1 MLHGWQVPFIEFLQ
15 DDLGSEFVM
24 NSEMQAK
31 LKIIFAMV
39 TFGTIG
45 IFVRNIDLPS
55 TVIALARGV
64 VGTLFLLLV
73 VFAKGQGV
81 DKVAIKKN
89 LKTLAI
95 SGACIGFNWILLF
108 EAYRYTTVATA
119 TLAYYMAP
127 IFVMMASPFVL
138 KERLSAIKILCVAM
152 ALTGMVLVSGVV
164 QSGTEGVDFT
174 GILCGVGAA
183 SLYATVILLNK
194 FIKEISAYDMTIMQL
209 GLAALVLFP
218 YTLAVE
224 NFGALTPDTTS
235 LLLLAVVGVI
245 HTGFTYALYFSSIQ
259 SLKAQ
264 TVAIFSYIDPIVAII
279 LSAVLLNESMDI
291 YSIVGAVL
299 VLGSTFVSEL
309 AERK

>member
-1 MLHGWQVPFIEFLQ
+1 MTNNEL
-15 DDLGSEFVM
+15 
-24 NSEMQAK
+24 QAK
-31 LKIIFAMV
+31 FKIIFAMI

-45 IFVRNIDLPS
+45 ILVRNIDLPS
-55 TVIALARGV
+55 TVIALARGII
-64 VGTLFLLLV
+64 GTLFLLLI
-73 VFAKGQGV
+73 VFAKGQGL
-81 DKVAIKKN
+81 DRTAIKRN
-89 LKTLAI
+89 LLVLGM

-138 KERLSAIKILCVAM
+138 KERLTTIKLLCVAM

-164 QSGTEGVDFT
+164 QSGTAGVDFT

-194 FIKEISAYDMTIMQL
+194 FIKNISAYDMTIMQL

-218 YTLAVE
+218 YTMAVE
-224 NFGALTPDTTS
+224 NFGVLHPDTTS
-235 LLLLAVVGVI
+235 LLLLAVVGIV

-291 YSIVGAVL
+291 YSIIGAVL

-309 AERK
+309 AERE

>member
-1 MLHGWQVPFIEFLQ
+1 
-15 DDLGSEFVM
+15 
-24 NSEMQAK
+24 MQAK

-55 TVIALARGV
+55 TIIALARGII
-64 VGTLFLLLV
+64 GTLFLLLV
-73 VFAKGQGV
+73 VFAKGKGL
-81 DKVAIKKN
+81 DYSAIKRN
-89 LKTLAI
+89 LTILAA

-127 IFVMMASPFVL
+127 IFVIMASPFVL
-138 KERLSAIKILCVAM
+138 KERLTATKGLCVAM

-164 QSGTEGVDFT
+164 QSGMDGVDFT

-194 FIKEISAYDMTIMQL
+194 FIKNISAYDMTIMQL
-209 GLAALVLFP
+209 GLAALVLLP
-218 YTLAVE
+218 YTMVTE
-224 NFGALTPDTTS
+224 NFGALSPDTNS

-245 HTGFTYALYFSSIQ
+245 HTGFTYAMYFSSIQ
-259 SLKAQ
+259 GLKAQ

-279 LSAVLLNESMDI
+279 LSAVLLNESMDV
-291 YSIVGAVL
+291 YSMVGAVL

>member
-1 MLHGWQVPFIEFLQ
+1 M
-15 DDLGSEFVM
+15 M

-39 TFGTIG
+39 AFGTIG

-138 KERLSAIKILCVAM
+138 KERLSVIKILCVVM

-218 YTLAVE
+218 YNLAVE
-224 NFGALTPDTTS
+224 NFGALTPDTIS

-245 HTGFTYALYFSSIQ
+245 HTGFTYAMYFSSIQ
-259 SLKAQ
+259 NLKAQ

>member
-1 MLHGWQVPFIEFLQ
+1 MANEQL
-15 DDLGSEFVM
+15 
-24 NSEMQAK
+24 QAK

-45 IFVRNIDLPS
+45 IFVRNIELPS
-55 TVIALARGV
+55 TVIALARGFI
-64 VGTLFLLLV
+64 GTLFLLLV
-73 VFAKGQGV
+73 VFAKGQGL
-81 DKVAIKKN
+81 DKEAIKRN
-89 LKTLAI
+89 FMFLGI

-127 IFVMMASPFVL
+127 IFVIMASPFML
-138 KERLSAIKILCVAM
+138 KERLTKIKMLCVLM
-152 ALTGMVLVSGVV
+152 ALTGMVLISGVV

-194 FIKEISAYDMTIMQL
+194 FIKKISAYDMTIMQL
-209 GLAALVLFP
+209 GLAALVLLP

-224 NFGALTPDTTS
+224 NIGALTPDTTS

-291 YSIVGAVL
+291 YTVVGAVL

>member
-1 MLHGWQVPFIEFLQ
+1 
-15 DDLGSEFVM
+15 M
-24 NSEMQAK
+24 NNEQMQAK

-45 IFVRNIDLPS
+45 IFVRNIELPS
-55 TVIALARGV
+55 TIIALARGII
-64 VGTLFLLLV
+64 GTLFLLLV
-73 VFAKGQGV
+73 VFGKGKGL
-81 DKVAIKKN
+81 DYEAIKRN
-89 LKTLAI
+89 LTVLAA

-127 IFVMMASPFVL
+127 IFVIMASPFVL
-138 KERLSAIKILCVAM
+138 KERLTAIKGVCVAM

-164 QSGTEGVDFT
+164 QSGMDGVDFT

-194 FIKEISAYDMTIMQL
+194 FIKNISAYDMTIMQL
-209 GLAALVLFP
+209 GLAALVLLP
-218 YTLAVE
+218 YTMVTE
-224 NFGALTPDTTS
+224 NFGALSPDTNS

-245 HTGFTYALYFSSIQ
+245 HTGFTYAMYFSSIQ

-291 YSIVGAVL
+291 YSMVGAVL

>member
-1 MLHGWQVPFIEFLQ
+1 
-15 DDLGSEFVM
+15 M
-24 NSEMQAK
+24 NNEQMQAK

-45 IFVRNIDLPS
+45 IFVRNIELPS
-55 TVIALARGV
+55 TIIALARGII
-64 VGTLFLLLV
+64 GTLFLLLV
-73 VFAKGQGV
+73 VFAKGKGL
-81 DKVAIKKN
+81 DYSAIKRN
-89 LKTLAI
+89 LTILAA

-127 IFVMMASPFVL
+127 IFVIMASPFVL
-138 KERLSAIKILCVAM
+138 KERLTAVKGLCVAM

-164 QSGTEGVDFT
+164 QSGMDGVDFT

-194 FIKEISAYDMTIMQL
+194 FIKNISAYDMTIMQL
-209 GLAALVLFP
+209 GLAALVLLP
-218 YTLAVE
+218 YTMVTE
-224 NFGALTPDTTS
+224 NFGALSPDTNS

-245 HTGFTYALYFSSIQ
+245 HTGFTYAMYFSSIQ
-259 SLKAQ
+259 GLKAQ

-291 YSIVGAVL
+291 YSMVGAVL

>member
-1 MLHGWQVPFIEFLQ
+1 
-15 DDLGSEFVM
+15 M
-24 NSEMQAK
+24 NNEQMQAK

-45 IFVRNIDLPS
+45 IFVRNIELPS
-55 TVIALARGV
+55 TIIALARGII
-64 VGTLFLLLV
+64 GTLFLLLV
-73 VFAKGQGV
+73 VFAKGKGL
-81 DKVAIKKN
+81 DYSAIKRN
-89 LKTLAI
+89 LTILAA

-127 IFVMMASPFVL
+127 IFVIMASPFVL
-138 KERLSAIKILCVAM
+138 KERLTAIKGLCVAM

-164 QSGTEGVDFT
+164 QSGMDGVDFT

-194 FIKEISAYDMTIMQL
+194 FIKNISAYDMTIMQL
-209 GLAALVLFP
+209 GLAALVLLP
-218 YTLAVE
+218 YTMVTE
-224 NFGALTPDTTS
+224 NFGALSPDTNS

-245 HTGFTYALYFSSIQ
+245 HTGFTYAMYFSSIQ
-259 SLKAQ
+259 GLKAQ

-279 LSAVLLNESMDI
+279 LSAVLLNESMDV
-291 YSIVGAVL
+291 YSMVGAVL

>member
-1 MLHGWQVPFIEFLQ
+1 MSNEQ
-15 DDLGSEFVM
+15 
-24 NSEMQAK
+24 MQAK

-45 IFVRNIDLPS
+45 IFVRNIELPS
-55 TVIALARGV
+55 TVIALARGII
-64 VGTLFLLLV
+64 GTLFLLLV
-73 VFAKGQGV
+73 VFAKGKGL
-81 DKVAIKKN
+81 DKGAIKRN
-89 LKTLAI
+89 LTILGI

-127 IFVMMASPFVL
+127 IFVIMASPFVL
-138 KERLSAIKILCVAM
+138 KERLTAIKSLCVAM

-164 QSGTEGVDFT
+164 QSGMDGVDFT

-194 FIKEISAYDMTIMQL
+194 FIKNVSAYDMTIMQL
-209 GLAALVLFP
+209 GLAALVLLP
-218 YTLAVE
+218 YTMVTE
-224 NFGALTPDTTS
+224 NFAALSPDTNS

-245 HTGFTYALYFSSIQ
+245 HTGFTYAMYFSSIQ
-259 SLKAQ
+259 NLKAQ

-291 YSIVGAVL
+291 YSMVGAVL

>member
-1 MLHGWQVPFIEFLQ
+1 
-15 DDLGSEFVM
+15 M
-24 NSEMQAK
+24 NNEQMQAK

-45 IFVRNIDLPS
+45 IFVRNIELPS
-55 TVIALARGV
+55 TIIALARGII
-64 VGTLFLLLV
+64 GTLFLLLV
-73 VFAKGQGV
+73 VFAKGKGL
-81 DKVAIKKN
+81 DYSAIKRN
-89 LKTLAI
+89 LTILAA

-127 IFVMMASPFVL
+127 IFVIVASPFVL
-138 KERLSAIKILCVAM
+138 KERLTATKGLCVAM

-164 QSGTEGVDFT
+164 QSGMDGVDFT

-194 FIKEISAYDMTIMQL
+194 FIKNISAYDMTIMQL
-209 GLAALVLFP
+209 GLAALVLLP
-218 YTLAVE
+218 YTLVTE
-224 NFGALTPDTTS
+224 NFGALSPDTNS

-245 HTGFTYALYFSSIQ
+245 HTGFTYAMYFSSIQ
-259 SLKAQ
+259 GLKAQ

-291 YSIVGAVL
+291 YSMVGAVL

>member
-1 MLHGWQVPFIEFLQ
+1 MSNEQ
-15 DDLGSEFVM
+15 
-24 NSEMQAK
+24 MQAK

-45 IFVRNIDLPS
+45 IFVRNIELPS
-55 TVIALARGV
+55 TVIALARGII
-64 VGTLFLLLV
+64 GTLFLLLV
-73 VFAKGQGV
+73 VFAKGKGL
-81 DKVAIKKN
+81 DKKAIKRN
-89 LKTLAI
+89 LTILGV

-127 IFVMMASPFVL
+127 IFVIMASPFVL
-138 KERLSAIKILCVAM
+138 KERLTAIKSLCVAM

-164 QSGTEGVDFT
+164 QSGMDGVDFT

-183 SLYATVILLNK
+183 GLYATVILLNK
-194 FIKEISAYDMTIMQL
+194 FIKNISAYDMTIMQL
-209 GLAALVLFP
+209 GLAALVLLP
-218 YTLAVE
+218 YTMVTE
-224 NFGALTPDTTS
+224 NFGALSPDTNS

-245 HTGFTYALYFSSIQ
+245 HTGFTYAMYFSSIQ
-259 SLKAQ
+259 NLKAQ

-291 YSIVGAVL
+291 YSMVGAVL
-299 VLGSTFVSEL
+299 VLGSTFISEL

>member
-1 MLHGWQVPFIEFLQ
+1 
-15 DDLGSEFVM
+15 M
-24 NSEMQAK
+24 NNEQMQAK

-45 IFVRNIDLPS
+45 IFVRNIELPS
-55 TVIALARGV
+55 TIIALARGII
-64 VGTLFLLLV
+64 GTLFLLLV
-73 VFAKGQGV
+73 VFGKGKGL
-81 DKVAIKKN
+81 DYEAIKRN
-89 LKTLAI
+89 LTVLAA

-127 IFVMMASPFVL
+127 IFVIMASPFVL
-138 KERLSAIKILCVAM
+138 KERLTAIKGVCVAM

-164 QSGTEGVDFT
+164 QSGMDGVDFT

-194 FIKEISAYDMTIMQL
+194 FIKNISAYDMTIMQL
-209 GLAALVLFP
+209 GLAALVLLP
-218 YTLAVE
+218 YTMVTE
-224 NFGALTPDTTS
+224 NFAALSPDTNS

-245 HTGFTYALYFSSIQ
+245 HTGFTYAMYFSSIQ
-259 SLKAQ
+259 NLKAQ

-291 YSIVGAVL
+291 YSMIGAVL

>member
-1 MLHGWQVPFIEFLQ
+1 
-15 DDLGSEFVM
+15 M
-24 NSEMQAK
+24 NNEQMQAK

-45 IFVRNIDLPS
+45 IFVRNIELPS
-55 TVIALARGV
+55 TIIALARGII
-64 VGTLFLLLV
+64 GTLFLLLV
-73 VFAKGQGV
+73 VFAKGKGL
-81 DKVAIKKN
+81 DYSAIKRN
-89 LKTLAI
+89 LTILAA

-127 IFVMMASPFVL
+127 IFVIMASPFVL
-138 KERLSAIKILCVAM
+138 KERLTAIKGVCVAM

-164 QSGTEGVDFT
+164 QSGMDGVDFT

-194 FIKEISAYDMTIMQL
+194 FIKNISAYDMTIMQL
-209 GLAALVLFP
+209 GLAALVLLP
-218 YTLAVE
+218 YTMVTE
-224 NFGALTPDTTS
+224 NFGALSPDTNS

-245 HTGFTYALYFSSIQ
+245 HTGFTYAMYFSSIQ

-291 YSIVGAVL
+291 YSMIGAVL

>member
-1 MLHGWQVPFIEFLQ
+1 
-15 DDLGSEFVM
+15 M
-24 NSEMQAK
+24 NNEQMQAK

-45 IFVRNIDLPS
+45 IFVRNIELPS
-55 TVIALARGV
+55 TIIALARGII
-64 VGTLFLLLV
+64 GTLFLLLV
-73 VFAKGQGV
+73 VFAKGKGL
-81 DKVAIKKN
+81 DYSAIKRN
-89 LKTLAI
+89 LTILAA

-127 IFVMMASPFVL
+127 IFVIMASPFVL
-138 KERLSAIKILCVAM
+138 KERLTAIKGLCVAM

-164 QSGTEGVDFT
+164 QSGMDGVDFT

-194 FIKEISAYDMTIMQL
+194 FINNISAYDMTIMQL
-209 GLAALVLFP
+209 GLAALVLLP
-218 YTLAVE
+218 YTMVTE
-224 NFGALTPDTTS
+224 NFGALSPDTNS

-245 HTGFTYALYFSSIQ
+245 HTGFTYAMYFSSIQ
-259 SLKAQ
+259 GLKAQ

-291 YSIVGAVL
+291 YSMVGAVL

>member
-1 MLHGWQVPFIEFLQ
+1 
-15 DDLGSEFVM
+15 M

-209 GLAALVLFP
+209 CLAALVLFP

>member
-1 MLHGWQVPFIEFLQ
+1 MSNEQ
-15 DDLGSEFVM
+15 
-24 NSEMQAK
+24 MQAK

-45 IFVRNIDLPS
+45 IFVRNIELPS
-55 TVIALARGV
+55 TIIALARGII
-64 VGTLFLLLV
+64 GTLFLLLV
-73 VFAKGQGV
+73 VFAKGKGL
-81 DKVAIKKN
+81 DYSAIKRN
-89 LKTLAI
+89 LTILAA

-127 IFVMMASPFVL
+127 IFVIMASPFVL
-138 KERLSAIKILCVAM
+138 KERLTAIKGLCVAM

-164 QSGTEGVDFT
+164 QSGMDGVDFT

-194 FIKEISAYDMTIMQL
+194 FIKNISAYDMTIMQL
-209 GLAALVLFP
+209 GLAALVLLP
-218 YTLAVE
+218 YTMITE
-224 NFGALTPDTTS
+224 NFAVLSPDTNS

-245 HTGFTYALYFSSIQ
+245 HTGFTYAMYFSSIQ
-259 SLKAQ
+259 GLKAQ

-291 YSIVGAVL
+291 YSMIGAVL

>member
-1 MLHGWQVPFIEFLQ
+1 
-15 DDLGSEFVM
+15 M
-24 NSEMQAK
+24 NNEQMQAK

-45 IFVRNIDLPS
+45 IFVRNIELPS
-55 TVIALARGV
+55 TIIALARGII
-64 VGTLFLLLV
+64 GTLFLLLV
-73 VFAKGQGV
+73 VFAKSKGL
-81 DKVAIKKN
+81 DYNAIKRN
-89 LKTLAI
+89 LTILAA

-127 IFVMMASPFVL
+127 IFVIMASPFVL
-138 KERLSAIKILCVAM
+138 KERLTAIKGLCVAM

-164 QSGTEGVDFT
+164 QSGMDGVDFT

-194 FIKEISAYDMTIMQL
+194 FIKNISAYDMTIMQL
-209 GLAALVLFP
+209 GLAALVLLP
-218 YTLAVE
+218 YTMVTE
-224 NFGALTPDTTS
+224 NFGALSPDTNS

-245 HTGFTYALYFSSIQ
+245 HTGFTYAMYFSSIQ
-259 SLKAQ
+259 GLKAQ

-279 LSAVLLNESMDI
+279 LSAVLLNESMDV
-291 YSIVGAVL
+291 YSMVGAVL

>member
-1 MLHGWQVPFIEFLQ
+1 
-15 DDLGSEFVM
+15 M
-24 NSEMQAK
+24 NNEQMQAK

-45 IFVRNIDLPS
+45 IFVRNIELPS
-55 TVIALARGV
+55 TIIALARGII
-64 VGTLFLLLV
+64 GTLFLLLV
-73 VFAKGQGV
+73 VFAKGKGL
-81 DKVAIKKN
+81 DYSAIKRN
-89 LKTLAI
+89 LTILAA

-127 IFVMMASPFVL
+127 IFVIMASPFVL
-138 KERLSAIKILCVAM
+138 KERLTAIKGLCVAM

-164 QSGTEGVDFT
+164 QSGMDGVDFT

-194 FIKEISAYDMTIMQL
+194 FIKNISAYDMTIMQL
-209 GLAALVLFP
+209 GLAALVLLP
-218 YTLAVE
+218 YTMVTE
-224 NFGALTPDTTS
+224 NFGALSPDTNS

-245 HTGFTYALYFSSIQ
+245 HTGFTYAMYFSSIQ

-279 LSAVLLNESMDI
+279 LSAVLLNESMDV
-291 YSIVGAVL
+291 YSMVGAVL

>member
-1 MLHGWQVPFIEFLQ
+1 MLLGWQAPSIEFLQ
-15 DDLGSEFVM
+15 DDLGSEFMM

-64 VGTLFLLLV
+64 VGTLFLLLM

-95 SGACIGFNWILLF
+95 SGTCIGFNWILLF

-138 KERLSAIKILCVAM
+138 KERLSAIKILCVVM

-209 GLAALVLFP
+209 GLAALVLSP

-245 HTGFTYALYFSSIQ
+245 HTGFTYAMYFSSIQ
-259 SLKAQ
+259 NLKAQ

-299 VLGSTFVSEL
+299 VLGSTFVSEP

>member
-1 MLHGWQVPFIEFLQ
+1 
-15 DDLGSEFVM
+15 M
-24 NSEMQAK
+24 N
-31 LKIIFAMV
+31 
-39 TFGTIG
+39 
-45 IFVRNIDLPS
+45 
-55 TVIALARGV
+55 
-64 VGTLFLLLV
+64 
-73 VFAKGQGV
+73 
-81 DKVAIKKN
+81 
-89 LKTLAI
+89 LAI

-138 KERLSAIKILCVAM
+138 KERLTGIKLLCVAM
-152 ALTGMVLVSGVV
+152 ALSGMVLVSGVV
-164 QSGTEGVDFT
+164 QSGMEGVDFT

-194 FIKEISAYDMTIMQL
+194 FIKDISAYDMTIMQL

-224 NFGALTPDTTS
+224 NFGALAPDTNS

-259 SLKAQ
+259 GLKAQ

-279 LSAVLLNESMDI
+279 LSAVLLNESMDM

>member
-1 MLHGWQVPFIEFLQ
+1 
-15 DDLGSEFVM
+15 M
-24 NSEMQAK
+24 NNEQMQAK

-45 IFVRNIDLPS
+45 IFVRNIELPS
-55 TVIALARGV
+55 TIIALARGII
-64 VGTLFLLLV
+64 GTLFLLLV
-73 VFAKGQGV
+73 VFAKGKGL
-81 DKVAIKKN
+81 DYSAIKRN
-89 LKTLAI
+89 LTILAA

-127 IFVMMASPFVL
+127 IFVIMASPFVL
-138 KERLSAIKILCVAM
+138 KERLTATKGLCVAM

-164 QSGTEGVDFT
+164 ESGMDGVDFT

-194 FIKEISAYDMTIMQL
+194 FIKNISAYDMTIMQL
-209 GLAALVLFP
+209 GLAALVLLP
-218 YTLAVE
+218 YTMVTE
-224 NFGALTPDTTS
+224 NFGALSPDTNS

-245 HTGFTYALYFSSIQ
+245 HTGFTYAMYFSSIQ
-259 SLKAQ
+259 GLKAQ

-279 LSAVLLNESMDI
+279 LSAVLLNESMDV
-291 YSIVGAVL
+291 YSMVGAVL

>member
-1 MLHGWQVPFIEFLQ
+1 
-15 DDLGSEFVM
+15 M
-24 NSEMQAK
+24 NNEQMQAK

-45 IFVRNIDLPS
+45 IFVRNIELPS
-55 TVIALARGV
+55 TIIALARGII
-64 VGTLFLLLV
+64 GTLFLLLV
-73 VFAKGQGV
+73 VFAKGKGL
-81 DKVAIKKN
+81 DYSAIKRN
-89 LKTLAI
+89 LTILAA

-127 IFVMMASPFVL
+127 IFVIMASPFVL
-138 KERLSAIKILCVAM
+138 KERLTAIKGLCVAM

-164 QSGTEGVDFT
+164 QSGMDGVDFT

-194 FIKEISAYDMTIMQL
+194 FIKNISAYDMTIMQL
-209 GLAALVLFP
+209 GLAALVLLP
-218 YTLAVE
+218 YTMVTE
-224 NFGALTPDTTS
+224 NFAVLSPDTNS

-245 HTGFTYALYFSSIQ
+245 HTGFTYAMYFSSIQ
-259 SLKAQ
+259 GLKAQ

-279 LSAVLLNESMDI
+279 LSAVLLNESMDV
-291 YSIVGAVL
+291 YSMVGAVL

>member
-1 MLHGWQVPFIEFLQ
+1 
-15 DDLGSEFVM
+15 M
-24 NSEMQAK
+24 NNEQMQAK

-45 IFVRNIDLPS
+45 IFVRNIELPS
-55 TVIALARGV
+55 TIIALARGII
-64 VGTLFLLLV
+64 GTLFLLLV
-73 VFAKGQGV
+73 VFAKGKGL
-81 DKVAIKKN
+81 DYSAIKRN
-89 LKTLAI
+89 LTILAA

-127 IFVMMASPFVL
+127 IFVIMASPFVL
-138 KERLSAIKILCVAM
+138 KERLTAIKGLCVAM

-164 QSGTEGVDFT
+164 QSGMDGVDFT

-194 FIKEISAYDMTIMQL
+194 FIKNISAYDMTIMQL
-209 GLAALVLFP
+209 GLAALVLLP
-218 YTLAVE
+218 YTMVTE
-224 NFGALTPDTTS
+224 NFGALNPDTNS

-245 HTGFTYALYFSSIQ
+245 HTGFTYAMYFSSIQ
-259 SLKAQ
+259 GLKAQ

-279 LSAVLLNESMDI
+279 LSALLLNESMDV
-291 YSIVGAVL
+291 YSMVGAVL

>member
-1 MLHGWQVPFIEFLQ
+1 
-15 DDLGSEFVM
+15 M
-24 NSEMQAK
+24 NNEQMQAK

-45 IFVRNIDLPS
+45 IFVRNIELPS
-55 TVIALARGV
+55 TIIALARGII
-64 VGTLFLLLV
+64 GTLFLLLV
-73 VFAKGQGV
+73 VFAKGKGL
-81 DKVAIKKN
+81 DYSAIKRN
-89 LKTLAI
+89 LTILAA

-127 IFVMMASPFVL
+127 IFVIMASPFVL
-138 KERLSAIKILCVAM
+138 KERLTATKGLCVAM

-164 QSGTEGVDFT
+164 QSGMDGVDFT

-194 FIKEISAYDMTIMQL
+194 FIKNISAYDMTIMQL
-209 GLAALVLFP
+209 GLAALVLLP
-218 YTLAVE
+218 YTMVTE
-224 NFGALTPDTTS
+224 NFAALSPDTNS

-245 HTGFTYALYFSSIQ
+245 HTGFTYAMYFSSIQ
-259 SLKAQ
+259 NLKAQ

-279 LSAVLLNESMDI
+279 LSAVLLNESMDV
-291 YSIVGAVL
+291 YSMVGAVL

>member
-1 MLHGWQVPFIEFLQ
+1 
-15 DDLGSEFVM
+15 M
-24 NSEMQAK
+24 NNEQMQAK

-45 IFVRNIDLPS
+45 IFVRNIELPS
-55 TVIALARGV
+55 TIIALARGII
-64 VGTLFLLLV
+64 GTLFLLLV
-73 VFAKGQGV
+73 VFAKGKGL
-81 DKVAIKKN
+81 DYGAIKRN
-89 LKTLAI
+89 LTILAA

-127 IFVMMASPFVL
+127 IFVIMASPFVL
-138 KERLSAIKILCVAM
+138 KERLTATKGLCVAM

-164 QSGTEGVDFT
+164 QSGMDGVDFT

-194 FIKEISAYDMTIMQL
+194 FIKNISAYDMTIMQL
-209 GLAALVLFP
+209 GLAALVLLP
-218 YTLAVE
+218 YTMVTE
-224 NFGALTPDTTS
+224 NFGALSPDTNS

-245 HTGFTYALYFSSIQ
+245 HTGFTYAMYFSSIQ
-259 SLKAQ
+259 GLKAQ

-279 LSAVLLNESMDI
+279 LSAVLLNESMDV
-291 YSIVGAVL
+291 YSMVGAVL

>member
-1 MLHGWQVPFIEFLQ
+1 
-15 DDLGSEFVM
+15 M

-138 KERLSAIKILCVAM
+138 KERLSAIKILCVVM

-209 GLAALVLFP
+209 GLAALVLSP

>member
-1 MLHGWQVPFIEFLQ
+1 MLLGWQVPFIEFLQ
-15 DDLGSEFVM
+15 DDLGSEFMM

-194 FIKEISAYDMTIMQL
+194 FIKNISAYDMTIMQL
-209 GLAALVLFP
+209 GLAALVLLP
-218 YTLAVE
+218 YTMVTE
-224 NFGALTPDTTS
+224 NFAALSPDTTS

>member
-1 MLHGWQVPFIEFLQ
+1 
-15 DDLGSEFVM
+15 M
-24 NSEMQAK
+24 NNEQMQAK

-45 IFVRNIDLPS
+45 IFVRNIELPS
-55 TVIALARGV
+55 TIIALARGII
-64 VGTLFLLLV
+64 GTLFLLLV
-73 VFAKGQGV
+73 VFAKGKGL
-81 DKVAIKKN
+81 DYSAIKRN
-89 LKTLAI
+89 LTILAA

-127 IFVMMASPFVL
+127 IFVIMASPFVL
-138 KERLSAIKILCVAM
+138 KERLTAIKGLCVAM

-164 QSGTEGVDFT
+164 QSGMDGVDFT

-194 FIKEISAYDMTIMQL
+194 FIKNISAYDMTIMQL
-209 GLAALVLFP
+209 GLAVLVLLP
-218 YTLAVE
+218 YTLVTE
-224 NFGALTPDTTS
+224 NFGALSPDTNS

-245 HTGFTYALYFSSIQ
+245 HTGFTYAMYFSSIQ
-259 SLKAQ
+259 GLKAQ

-291 YSIVGAVL
+291 YSMVGAVL

>member
-1 MLHGWQVPFIEFLQ
+1 
-15 DDLGSEFVM
+15 M
-24 NSEMQAK
+24 NNEQMQAK

-45 IFVRNIDLPS
+45 IFVRNIELPS
-55 TVIALARGV
+55 TIIALARGII
-64 VGTLFLLLV
+64 GTLFLLLV
-73 VFAKGQGV
+73 VFAK
-81 DKVAIKKN
+81 DKGLDYEAIKRN
-89 LKTLAI
+89 LTVLAA

-127 IFVMMASPFVL
+127 IFVIMASPFVL
-138 KERLSAIKILCVAM
+138 KERLTAIKGVCVAM

-164 QSGTEGVDFT
+164 QSGMDGVDFT

-194 FIKEISAYDMTIMQL
+194 FIKNISAYDMTIMQL
-209 GLAALVLFP
+209 GLAALVLLP
-218 YTLAVE
+218 YTMVTE
-224 NFGALTPDTTS
+224 NFGALSPDTNS

-245 HTGFTYALYFSSIQ
+245 HTGFTYAMYFSSIQ

-291 YSIVGAVL
+291 YSMIGAVL

-309 AERK
+309 AEKK

>member
-1 MLHGWQVPFIEFLQ
+1 MLLGWQVPFIEFLQ

-218 YTLAVE
+218 YTLVVE

-245 HTGFTYALYFSSIQ
+245 HTGFTYALYFASIQ

>member
-1 MLHGWQVPFIEFLQ
+1 MSNEQF
-15 DDLGSEFVM
+15 
-24 NSEMQAK
+24 QAK

-45 IFVRNIDLPS
+45 IFVRNIELPS
-55 TVIALARGV
+55 TVIALARGII
-64 VGTLFLLLV
+64 GTLFLLLV
-73 VFAKGQGV
+73 VFAKGKGV
-81 DKVAIKKN
+81 DTKAIKRN
-89 LKTLAI
+89 LMILAI

-138 KERLSAIKILCVAM
+138 KERLTAIKGLCVAM

-164 QSGTEGVDFT
+164 QSGMDGVDFT

-194 FIKEISAYDMTIMQL
+194 FIKNISAYDMTIMQL
-209 GLAALVLFP
+209 GLAALVLLP
-218 YTLAVE
+218 YTMVTE
-224 NFGALTPDTTS
+224 NFCALSPDTNS

-245 HTGFTYALYFSSIQ
+245 HTGFTYAMYFSSIQ
-259 SLKAQ
+259 NLKAQ

-291 YSIVGAVL
+291 YSMVGAVL
-299 VLGSTFVSEL
+299 VLGSTFISEL
-309 AERK
+309 AENK

>member
-1 MLHGWQVPFIEFLQ
+1 
-15 DDLGSEFVM
+15 M

-55 TVIALARGV
+55 TVIALARGI

-81 DKVAIKKN
+81 DKVAIKRN

-218 YTLAVE
+218 YTFAVE